1 MSKRR
6 RIEKLF
12 FLNLAIT
19 FFALAFYEFKD
30 ARKAYLKIDEDF
42 KFSMVLFI
50 IFLCLGFLSLG
61 FYIGLNKRDKEFDK
75 K

>member
-1 MSKRR
+1 MSKKRR
-6 RIEKLF
+6 VKKGF

-19 FFALAFYEFKD
+19 FFLAALTQIGD
-30 ARKAYLKIDEDF
+30 ARKAYLKIEEDF
-42 KFSMVLFI
+42 KFSMILFV

-61 FYIGLNKRDKEFDK
+61 FYLGIHYYEKQLDK

>member
-6 RIEKLF
+6 QVKKGF
-12 FLNLAIT
+12 FLNLTIT
-19 FFALAFYEFKD
+19 FFLAALTQIGD
-30 ARKAYLKIDEDF
+30 ARKAYLKFDEDF
-42 KFSMVLFI
+42 KFSMILFV

-61 FYIGLNKRDKEFDK
+61 FYVGINYYERQIDK